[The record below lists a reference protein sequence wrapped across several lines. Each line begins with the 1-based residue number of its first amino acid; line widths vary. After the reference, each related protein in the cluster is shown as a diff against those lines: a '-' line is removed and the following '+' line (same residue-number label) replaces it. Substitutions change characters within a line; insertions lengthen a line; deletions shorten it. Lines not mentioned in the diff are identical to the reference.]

1 MSRRSGL
8 TVDADASED
17 TSGFLT
23 SPVSSGA
30 GGGQT
35 PDGRER
41 VASDYSDG
49 NNGLELRRP
58 SSTDRSAPPTPTSS
72 SAASSAASSS
82 KNQSAVKVGIRV
94 RPLNEREL
102 KLGDKGDAWEISE
115 NTLQVRR
122 RRTRAI
128 KGERE
133 REMADRV
140 TVRARSRERRHDHL
154 QPTSLASLFPSFTA
168 SVLTMFNPLSNLSP
182 LPLVTGDGGGDG

>member
-115 NTLQVRR
+115 NTLQVQPYEGG
-122 RRTRAI
+122 AH
-128 KGERE
+128 RE
-133 REMADRV
+133 GHRGSQGRGRGKWQTE
-140 TVRARSRERRHDHL
+140 
-154 QPTSLASLFPSFTA
+154 
-168 SVLTMFNPLSNLSP
+168 
-182 LPLVTGDGGGDG
+182 

>member
-1 MSRRSGL
+1 MPERDRRHPHNCRHSTRLTNSPPLRPRTLLLHANPQPEPFRPLNPPSPMSRRSGL

-17 TSGFLT
+17 TSGFLA

-49 NNGLELRRP
+49 TYGPVLRRP
-58 SSTDRSAPPTPTSS
+58 SSTDRGAPPTPTSS
-72 SAASSAASSS
+72 SAASSAAASS

-122 RRTRAI
+122 REARRRRRVRGGTE
-128 KGERE
+128 GEGEGR
-133 REMADRV
+133 
-140 TVRARSRERRHDHL
+140 
-154 QPTSLASLFPSFTA
+154 P
-168 SVLTMFNPLSNLSP
+168 
-182 LPLVTGDGGGDG
+182 G